1 MLTVNLQNLQ
11 QQNKFVI
18 SDQNNTDYGEGSE
31 DGATVKFIKPKSL
44 NQIVVIIQ
52 THTFL

>member
-1 MLTVNLQNLQ
+1 MLTVNLENLQ
-11 QQNKFVI
+11 QQNGMLSMIKTT
-18 SDQNNTDYGEGSE
+18 QTMTK
-31 DGATVKFIKPKSL
+31 AVKMVQLLNLKPKPL